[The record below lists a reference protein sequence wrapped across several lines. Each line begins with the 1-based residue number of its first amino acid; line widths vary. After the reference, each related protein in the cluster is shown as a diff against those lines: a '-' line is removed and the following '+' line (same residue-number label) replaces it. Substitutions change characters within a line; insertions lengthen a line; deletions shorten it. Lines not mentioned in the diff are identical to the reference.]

1 MHISA
6 AYTFLFSTPHPST
19 RTQRQES
26 LVTPIPTRET
36 NARYDPS
43 DCVFF
48 SSVGDPAHR
57 SSIPILGNVD
67 EVCIYSVLPSTSGR
81 TAQESPWVWPGVL
94 TLASWKLV
102 RCEWKLAFG
111 RHRLRLSQP
120 TSSVGVQEED
130 SHITAIGPTNSRN
143 KCASA
148 SAERTQP
155 SKLETEKFSGEF
167 GFCLLAAALSAPAFL
182 NLLMGTLKIIF
193 DYYPGRLHK
202 AFVVDPPSL
211 FSYLWKVR
219 CQGVRPFVELSVV
232 TAVVSSL
239 DFDDSIEDAAFASCR
254 TRAAS
259 LRFDPVVAA
268 TARLGGSTSSRF
280 SFNVSHLDSLK
291 PWYLSTTTRATPR
304 AVMPTA
310 SPSLVGASPLN
321 ARSFSFASPAA
332 RYTPRASRSIPS
344 TPCSF
349 PPPKH
354 PNQQQQQTPRTPR
367 PSFLQSPATL
377 FTFWKEGQAVVSR
390 GERERESFLPFLRFY
405 RRPYDEMAY
414 RSKMRSP
421 LGGLV
426 SIISPHLKQQQLQ

>member
-36 NARYDPS
+36 NVRYDPS

-67 EVCIYSVLPSTSGR
+67 EVCIYSVLPSSSGR
-81 TAQESPWVWPGVL
+81 TAQDSPWVWPGVL

-155 SKLETEKFSGEF
+155 SKVETSRSRCSRLVSRSLADEKVEVLQR
-167 GFCLLAAALSAPAFL
+167 CLRGTVSESQRRQPEEGGQAAQSRPFMERKHR
-182 NLLMGTLKIIF
+182 NWYLL
-193 DYYPGRLHK
+193 
-202 AFVVDPPSL
+202 SL
-211 FSYLWKVR
+211 FLY
-219 CQGVRPFVELSVV
+219 
-232 TAVVSSL
+232 VS
-239 DFDDSIEDAAFASCR
+239 
-254 TRAAS
+254 
-259 LRFDPVVAA
+259 
-268 TARLGGSTSSRF
+268 
-280 SFNVSHLDSLK
+280 
-291 PWYLSTTTRATPR
+291 LSTFLGYRLL
-304 AVMPTA
+304 
-310 SPSLVGASPLN
+310 SLS
-321 ARSFSFASPAA
+321 SE
-332 RYTPRASRSIPS
+332 
-344 TPCSF
+344 
-349 PPPKH
+349 K
-354 PNQQQQQTPRTPR
+354 
-367 PSFLQSPATL
+367 
-377 FTFWKEGQAVVSR
+377 
-390 GERERESFLPFLRFY
+390 
-405 RRPYDEMAY
+405 
-414 RSKMRSP
+414 
-421 LGGLV
+421 
-426 SIISPHLKQQQLQ
+426 HLKQHNFPCYGGSFRLLD